1 MALSP
6 FGESLPVSFPFFTR
20 PAFTTNATGP
30 RLVCEPPVPNPV
42 LTFIMCRKP
51 APVFHT
57 CMFAPP
63 VIVVESSTH
72 VSAMQRSSTPPAAVE
87 VTVPGPAIPCTVS
100 RCPATST
107 VTPDANVAVPV
118 TVTSSDSASEAANT
132 WSPSMVMATDEGAVA
147 TQIAAATS
155 AARMLAHHSGSALP
169 NLPFETLCVSSALL
183 PMRRVRTRAL
193 PISNNLNDIHSSFGY
208 KPPLRRRPPSPDS
221 TT

>member
-1 MALSP
+1 MASPP
-6 FGESLPVSFPFFTR
+6 FGESLPVTSPFFTR

-30 RLVCEPPVPNPV
+30 GVACEPPVPNPV

-72 VSAMQRSSTPPAAVE
+72 VSAMQRSSTPPATEE

-118 TVTSSDSASEAANT
+118 TVTSSDSVSEAANT

-155 AARMLAHHSGSALP
+155 ADLP
-169 NLPFETLCVSSALL
+169 T
-183 PMRRVRTRAL
+183 
-193 PISNNLNDIHSSFGY
+193 SNNLNDIHSSFGY
-208 KPPLRRRPPSPDS
+208 KPPFRESPSRPERCQ
-221 TT
+221 